1 MIVIYLSFHRV
12 INLTVDPTNV
22 AIPTSLIDQNDRVQ
36 LAFMFYIQISDSFL
50 SKADLQL
57 AVQVCS

>member
-1 MIVIYLSFHRV
+1 MYLSFHRV

-22 AIPTSLIDQNDRVQ
+22 AIPTSLIDQNDRGQ
-36 LAFMFYIQISDSFL
+36 LKFMFYIQISDSFL
-50 SKADLQL
+50 SKKDLQL